1 MVRLVARLIY
11 AIFEM
16 LIQAVFL
23 FRFVIGQEIS
33 SWMESIQFTLE
44 QTYSGFQNLLVFE
57 VSEKLSHTRE
67 KRQLCN
73 QNTWNV

>member
-44 QTYSGFQNLLVFE
+44 
-57 VSEKLSHTRE
+57 
-67 KRQLCN
+67 
-73 QNTWNV
+73 